1 MLVRGRVEKQGKKF
15 IIHNPSMPNFD
26 DYMNDLADVFE
37 SCPVEDERQLND
49 VFAALDLLYKLERV
63 ADWLPKLRREK
74 EVKDDTGESV
84 DEVEKKEQHKVID
97 LQRKEN

>member
-15 IIHNPSMPNFD
+15 IIHNPSMPSFD

-63 ADWLPKLRREK
+63 ADWLPKLRRKAAKNEDGGIK
-74 EVKDDTGESV
+74 HE
-84 DEVEKKEQHKVID
+84 
-97 LQRKEN
+97 